1 MELKKIELN
10 RDNENLFIIE
20 EDFGNELVTI
30 YIKQI
35 DEDGNIFETQRSF
48 DQRDLDFLRQSLRI
62 VSEDWDFYNHKKYEQ
77 KM

>member
-48 DQRDLDFLRQSLRI
+48 SQRDLDFLRQSLRI
-62 VSEDWDFYNHKKYEQ
+62 VSEDWDYYNHNKYE
-77 KM
+77 

>member
-48 DQRDLDFLRQSLRI
+48 NQRDLDFLRQSLRI
-62 VSEDWDFYNHKKYEQ
+62 VSEDWDYYNHNKYE
-77 KM
+77 

>member
-10 RDNENLFIIE
+10 RDNENIFIVE

-35 DEDGNIFETQRSF
+35 DEDGNVFETQRSF
-48 DQRDLDFLRQSLRI
+48 NQRDFDFLRQLLRI
-62 VSEDWDFYNHKKYEQ
+62 ISEDWDYYNHKKYE
-77 KM
+77 